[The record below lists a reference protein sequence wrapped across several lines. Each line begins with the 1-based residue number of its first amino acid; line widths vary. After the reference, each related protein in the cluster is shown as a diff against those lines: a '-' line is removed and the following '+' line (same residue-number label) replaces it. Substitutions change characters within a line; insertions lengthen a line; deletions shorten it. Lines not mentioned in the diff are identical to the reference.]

1 MKKSK
6 PIQIMQFLGDIF
18 FFYSSFYLMIFI
30 RNLSYETHIWPF
42 AVVIFALLVGNYI
55 IGLYDRVAQDYK
67 VNLVRILMV
76 HSIVFVFA
84 VLLFYFFFS
93 RLSINPRFNLFL
105 FFSFSFIFTSAWRYI
120 FVRYRPLI
128 QNVYIFGTGEDY
140 SDLVEYFKKN
150 TDKYYRLAKSVDLEK
165 MFVNDV
171 QKEFTNIPKDD
182 DNLIVIDTDHS
193 KIKLIKE
200 YLYESLYYGSKYVEL
215 KDFFEQ
221 VMKRIPLGQIDELWF
236 LTYIQ
241 KSSKPGYIFFKKT
254 FDLLFCLILLPTF
267 IIFPIVKIFMRFEG
281 PGKFFIQNPRLGMLG
296 KIIKIPKIRNRKYDD
311 VGIKFGAKSED
322 NPVSKV
328 GSVIKP
334 TRIDELPQII
344 SVLKGDL
351 SLIGP
356 RPEFKHIAD
365 DLCRDLPYF
374 MMRTL
379 VKPGLSGWAQINQDY
394 VPSNLK
400 ETKLKL
406 SYDFY
411 YIKNRSIALEIQ
423 IFLKTIRTVLSRF
436 GS

>member
-1 MKKSK
+1 
-6 PIQIMQFLGDIF
+6 MQFFGDILF
-18 FFYSSFYLMIFI
+18 FGLSFYLMVIL
-30 RNLSYETHIWPF
+30 RDLSYDTHIWPF
-42 AVVIFALLVGNYI
+42 SLVILALIIGNYI

-76 HSIVFVFA
+76 HSIIFVLS
-84 VLLFYFFFS
+84 VLIFYFFFS
-93 RLSINPRFNLFL
+93 RLNISPRFNLFL
-105 FFSFSFIFTSAWRYI
+105 FFSFSFVLTSAWRYVFI
-120 FVRYRPLI
+120 KYRPLV
-128 QNVYIFGTGEDY
+128 QNVYIFGSGEDFQ
-140 SDLVEYFKKN
+140 DLVHYFKSN
-150 TDKYYRLAKSVDLEK
+150 TDKYYRLVKAVDLEK
-165 MFVNDV
+165 LFVNDV
-171 QKEFTNIPKDD
+171 QKEFMTIIPDD
-182 DNLIVIDTDHS
+182 NNLIVIDTEHS

-200 YLYESLYYGSKYVEL
+200 YLYESIYNGAKYVEL

-236 LTYIQ
+236 LTYVQ
-241 KSSKPGYIFFKKT
+241 RSSTPSYLLFKKS
-254 FDLLFCLILLPTF
+254 FDLFFCIILLPTF
-267 IIFPIVKIFMRFEG
+267 LIFPIVKIFMKLEG
-281 PGKFFIQNPRLGMLG
+281 PGKFFIYNKRLGLIG
-296 KIIKIPKIRNRKYDD
+296 KIIKIPKIRNRKHDD
-311 VGIKFGAKSED
+311 AGVKFGENNGV

-328 GSVIKP
+328 GRFIKP

>member
-1 MKKSK
+1 MNKSK
-6 PIQIMQFLGDIF
+6 PIQIMQFLGDIVF
-18 FFYSSFYLMIFI
+18 FGLSFYLMLII
-30 RNLSYETHIWPF
+30 RNLSFESHVWPF
-42 AVVIFALLVGNYI
+42 VTVIFGLVVANYI
-55 IGLYDRVAQDYK
+55 IGLYDRVAQDFK
-67 VNLVRILMV
+67 VNIVRILMV
-76 HSIVFVFA
+76 HSIIFILSIVA
-84 VLLFYFFFS
+84 FYLFFS
-93 RLSINPRFNLFL
+93 RLTITPRFNLFL
-105 FFSFSFIFTSAWRYI
+105 FFTFSFVFTSAWRFI
-120 FVRYRPLI
+120 FVKYRPLV

-140 SDLVEYFKKN
+140 QDLVQYFKSN

-165 MFVNDV
+165 MFVNDI
-171 QKEFTNIPKDD
+171 QTEFTNIPKDD
-182 DNLIVIDTDHS
+182 DNLIVIDTEHA

-200 YLYESLYYGSKYVEL
+200 YLYESIYYGSKYVEL
-215 KDFFEQ
+215 KDFFEK

-236 LTYIQ
+236 LTYVQ
-241 KSSKPGYIFFKKT
+241 RSSTPSYLLFKKV
-254 FDLLFCLILLPTF
+254 FDLLFCIILLPTF
-267 IIFPIVKIFMRFEG
+267 IIFPFVKLFMRLEG
-281 PGKFFIQNPRLGMLG
+281 PGKFFIYNPRLGMLG
-296 KIIKIPKIRNRKYDD
+296 KIIKIPKIRNRKFDD
-311 VGIKFGAKSED
+311 AGVKFGASAQD

-328 GSVIKP
+328 GSFIKP

-365 DLCRDLPYF
+365 DLTKDLPYF

-411 YIKNRSIALEIQ
+411 YIKNRSVALEIQ

>member
-6 PIQIMQFLGDIF
+6 PIQIMQFFGDILF
-18 FFYSSFYLMIFI
+18 FSLSFYLMLFI
-30 RNLSYETHIWPF
+30 RDLSYHTHIWPF
-42 AVVIFALLVGNYI
+42 SLVIFGLIVGNYI

-76 HSIVFVFA
+76 HSIVFILS
-84 VLLFYFFFS
+84 VLTFYFFFS
-93 RLSINPRFNLFL
+93 RLNISPRFNLFL
-105 FFSFSFIFTSAWRYI
+105 FFSFSIVSTSAWRYI
-120 FVRYRPLI
+120 FVKYRPLV

-140 SDLVEYFKKN
+140 QDLVGYFKSN
-150 TDKYYRLAKSVDLEK
+150 TDKYYHLVKCVDLEK
-165 MFVNDV
+165 LFVNDI
-171 QKEFTNIPKDD
+171 QKEFMNIIPDD
-182 DNLIVIDTDHS
+182 NNLIVIDTDHS
-193 KIKLIKE
+193 KINMIKG
-200 YLYESLYYGSKYVEL
+200 YLYESIYTGTKYVEL
-215 KDFFEQ
+215 KDFFEH

-236 LTYIQ
+236 LTYVQ
-241 KSSKPGYIFFKKT
+241 KSSTPSYLLFKKS

-267 IIFPIVKIFMRFEG
+267 LIFPIVKLFMAIEG
-281 PGKFFIQNPRLGMLG
+281 PGKFFIYNKRLGLIG
-296 KIIKIPKIRNRKYDD
+296 KTIKIPKIRNRKFDD
-311 VGIKFGAKSED
+311 VGVKFGAKSED

-328 GSVIKP
+328 GRFIKP
-334 TRIDELPQII
+334 TRIDELPQIL
-344 SVLKGDL
+344 SVLRGDL

-365 DLCRDLPYF
+365 DLCKDLPYF

>member
-267 IIFPIVKIFMRFEG
+267 IIFPIVKIFMRLEG

-411 YIKNRSIALEIQ
+411 YIKNRSIVLEIQ

>member
-1 MKKSK
+1 
-6 PIQIMQFLGDIF
+6 MQFFGDILF
-18 FFYSSFYLMIFI
+18 FGLSFYLMLFV
-30 RNLSYETHIWPF
+30 RNLSYQAHIWPF
-42 AVVIFALLVGNYI
+42 LLVIFGLVVGNYI

-76 HSIVFVFA
+76 HSIVFIFA
-84 VLLFYFFFS
+84 VLLFYFFFT
-93 RLSINPRFNLFL
+93 RLSISPRLNLFL
-105 FFSFSFIFTSAWRYI
+105 FFSFSFALTSAWRYL
-120 FVRYRPLI
+120 FVKYRPLI
-128 QNVYIFGTGEDY
+128 QNVYIFGAGEDY
-140 SDLVEYFKKN
+140 NDLVEYFKLN
-150 TDKYYRLAKSVDLEK
+150 TDKYYHLVKAVNLEK
-165 MFVNDV
+165 LFVNDV
-171 QKEFTNIPKDD
+171 QKEFTTIIPGDN
-182 DNLIVIDTDHS
+182 NLIVIDTDHT
-193 KIKLIKE
+193 KIKMLKE
-200 YLYESLYYGSKYVEL
+200 YLYESIYAGSKYVDL

-241 KSSKPGYIFFKKT
+241 KSSSPGYLFFKKC
-254 FDLLFCLILLPTF
+254 FDLVFCLILLPTF
-267 IIFPIVKIFMRFEG
+267 ILFPLVKFFMYLEG
-281 PGKFFIQNPRLGMLG
+281 PGKFFIHNKRLGLIG
-296 KIIKIPKIRNRKYDD
+296 KTIKIPKIRNRKHDD
-311 VGIKFGAKSED
+311 AGVKFGAKSED

-328 GSVIKP
+328 GSIIKP
-334 TRIDELPQII
+334 TRIDELPQIL

>member
-1 MKKSK
+1 MNKSK
-6 PIQIMQFLGDIF
+6 PIQNMQFFGDILF
-18 FFYSSFYLMIFI
+18 FGLSFYLMLLI
-30 RNLSYETHIWPF
+30 RNLSYDTHIWPF
-42 AVVIFALLVGNYI
+42 SLVIFALILGNYI

-67 VNLVRILMV
+67 VNMIRILMV
-76 HSIVFVFA
+76 HSIVFVMSA
-84 VLLFYFFFS
+84 LIFYFLFS
-93 RLSINPRFNLFL
+93 RLNISPRFNLFL
-105 FFSFSFIFTSAWRYI
+105 FFSFSFVFSSAWRYS
-120 FVRYRPLI
+120 FVRYRPLV
-128 QNVYIFGTGEDY
+128 QNVYVFGSGEDY
-140 SDLVEYFKKN
+140 QDLVNYFKQN
-150 TDKYYRLAKSVDLEK
+150 TDKYYRLVRDIDLEK
-165 MFVNDV
+165 LFVDDI
-171 QKEFTNIPKDD
+171 KLEFTKIKNDEN
-182 DNLIVIDTDHS
+182 NLIVVDVNHT

-200 YLYESLYYGSKYVEL
+200 YLYESIYRGIKYVDL

-236 LTYIQ
+236 LTYVQ
-241 KSSKPGYIFFKKT
+241 KSSSPSYLLFKKT
-254 FDLLFCLILLPTF
+254 FDMLFCIILLPTF
-267 IIFPIVKIFMRFEG
+267 IIFPIVKLFMYFEDK
-281 PGKFFIQNPRLGMLG
+281 GKLFIYQSRVGLIG
-296 KIIKIPKIRNRKYDD
+296 KIIKIPKIRSRSRDD
-311 VGIKFGAKSED
+311 AGVKFGAQD

-328 GSVIKP
+328 GRILRP
-334 TRIDELPQII
+334 TRIDELPQVL
-344 SVLKGDL
+344 SVLKGDI

-356 RPEFKHIAD
+356 RPEIKHITD
-365 DLCRDLPYF
+365 DLCRELPYF

>member
-1 MKKSK
+1 MNKSK
-6 PIQIMQFLGDIF
+6 PIQNMQFFGDILF
-18 FFYSSFYLMIFI
+18 FGLSFYLMII
-30 RNLSYETHIWPF
+30 LRNLSYDAHIWPF
-42 AVVIFALLVGNYI
+42 SLVIFALIVGNYI
-55 IGLYDRVAQDYK
+55 IGLYDRVTQDYK

-76 HSIVFVFA
+76 HSIVLVLS

-93 RLSINPRFNLFL
+93 RLNISPRFNLFL
-105 FFSFSFIFTSAWRYI
+105 FFSFSIVFTSAWRYL
-120 FVRYRPLI
+120 FVRYRPLV
-128 QNVYIFGTGEDY
+128 QNVYIFGSGEDY
-140 SDLVEYFKKN
+140 QDLVHYFKQN
-150 TDKYYRLAKSVDLEK
+150 TDKYYRLVKAVDLEK
-165 MFVNDV
+165 LFVKDV
-171 QKEFTNIPKDD
+171 QNEFTSIIPSDN
-182 DNLIVIDTDHS
+182 NLIVIDTDHS

-200 YLYESLYYGSKYVEL
+200 YLYESIYSGAKYVEL

-236 LTYIQ
+236 LTYVQ
-241 KSSKPGYIFFKKT
+241 KSSAPSYLLFKKL
-254 FDLLFCLILLPTF
+254 FDLLFCIILLPTF
-267 IIFPIVKIFMRFEG
+267 LIFPIVKIFMKIEG
-281 PGKFFIQNPRLGMLG
+281 PGKFLIYNKRLGLIG

-311 VGIKFGAKSED
+311 AGVKFGAKSVD

-328 GSVIKP
+328 GALIKS
-334 TRIDELPQII
+334 TRIDELPQIL
-344 SVLKGDL
+344 SVLRGDL

-365 DLCRDLPYF
+365 DLCKDLPYF

-411 YIKNRSIALEIQ
+411 YIKNRSISLEIQ
-423 IFLKTIRTVLSRF
+423 IFLKTIRTILSRF

>member
-1 MKKSK
+1 MNKSK
-6 PIQIMQFLGDIF
+6 SIQSMQFTGDIVFIGLSF
-18 FFYSSFYLMIFI
+18 FVMVWVRS
-30 RNLSYETHIWPF
+30 LSVDEHILPF
-42 AVVIFALLVGNYI
+42 LLVGLGLLIGNYI
-55 IGLYDRVAQDYK
+55 TGLYDRVAQDYRT
-67 VNLVRILMV
+67 NLVRILIV
-76 HSIVFVFA
+76 HGTVFIFS
-84 VLLFYFFFS
+84 VLTFYFAFSKLNISPKTNLFIFFS
-93 RLSINPRFNLFL
+93 VSCVLATL
-105 FFSFSFIFTSAWRYI
+105 WRYL
-120 FVRYRPLI
+120 FVKYRPFV
-128 QNVYIFGTGEDY
+128 QNVYIFGSGEDFT
-140 SDLVEYFKKN
+140 DLVEHLKSNK
-150 TDKYYRLAKSVDLEK
+150 DKYYQLMRYVDLEK
-165 MFVNDV
+165 NYVEDIK
-171 QKEFTNIPKDD
+171 KEFKSIGVDNS
-182 DNLIVIDTDHS
+182 NLIVIDTENP

-200 YLYESLYYGSKYVEL
+200 YLYESIYTGVKYREL

-221 VMKRIPLGQIDELWF
+221 VMKRIPLAQIDELWF

-241 KSSKPGYIFFKKT
+241 KSSKPSYLFFKKT
-254 FDLLFCLILLPTF
+254 FDLLFCIILLPTF
-267 IIFPIVKIFMRFEG
+267 LIFPIIKLCMYLEG
-281 PGKFFIQNPRLGMLG
+281 PGKFFIHNSRLGMIG
-296 KIIKIPKIRNRKYDD
+296 KIIRIPKIRNRKYDD
-311 VGIKFGAKSED
+311 AGVKFGASNGV

-328 GSVIKP
+328 GKVIKP
-334 TRIDELPQII
+334 LRIDELPQIL

-365 DLCRDLPYF
+365 DLSLDLPYF

-411 YIKNRSIALEIQ
+411 YIKHRSIILEIQ

>member
-6 PIQIMQFLGDIF
+6 PIQIMQFLGDILF
-18 FFYSSFYLMIFI
+18 FSFSFYLMIFI
-30 RNLSYETHIWPF
+30 RNLSLEAHIWPF
-42 AVVIFALLVGNYI
+42 VVVIFALVTGNYI

-105 FFSFSFIFTSAWRYI
+105 FFSFSFILTSGWRYI
-120 FVRYRPLI
+120 FVRYKPLI
-128 QNVYIFGTGEDY
+128 QNVYIFGSGEDY
-140 SDLVEYFKKN
+140 NDLVEYFKKN
-150 TDKYYRLAKSVDLEK
+150 TDKYYRLAKSVDLDK
-165 MFVNDV
+165 MFVNNI
-171 QKEFTNIPKDD
+171 QSEFTNIPKDD
-182 DNLIVIDTDHS
+182 NNLIVIDTDHS

-200 YLYESLYYGSKYVEL
+200 YLYESLYYGSKYIEL

-241 KSSKPGYIFFKKT
+241 KSSKPGYVFFKKT
-254 FDLLFCLILLPTF
+254 FDLLFCFILLPTF
-267 IIFPIVKIFMRFEG
+267 IIFPIVKLFMRLEG

-296 KIIKIPKIRNRKYDD
+296 KIIKIPKIRNRLHDD
-311 VGIKFGAKSED
+311 AGVKFGAKSEN

-365 DLCRDLPYF
+365 DLTHDLPYF

>member
-254 FDLLFCLILLPTF
+254 FDLLFCFILLPTF
-267 IIFPIVKIFMRFEG
+267 IIFPIVKFFMMLEG

-296 KIIKIPKIRNRKYDD
+296 KIIKIPKIRNRLHDD
-311 VGIKFGAKSED
+311 AGVKFGAKSQD

>member
-1 MKKSK
+1 MNKSK
-6 PIQIMQFLGDIF
+6 PIQNMQFLGDILIF
-18 FFYSSFYLMIFI
+18 GLSFYMMLYI
-30 RNLSYETHIWPF
+30 RNLSYDTHILPF
-42 AVVIFALLVGNYI
+42 SLVILGLIIGNYI
-55 IGLYDRVAQDYK
+55 IGLYDRVAQDFK
-67 VNLVRILMV
+67 INLVRILMV
-76 HSIVFVFA
+76 HSIVFVLS
-84 VLLFYFFFS
+84 VLAFYFFFTKLNIS
-93 RLSINPRFNLFL
+93 PRFNLFL
-105 FFSFSFIFTSAWRYI
+105 FFSFSVILTSAWRYI
-120 FVRYRPLI
+120 FVKYRPLV
-128 QNVYIFGTGEDY
+128 QNVYIFGSGEDY
-140 SDLVEYFKKN
+140 QDLVEYFKKN
-150 TDKYYRLAKSVDLEK
+150 TDKYYRLVKSIDLEK
-165 MFVNDV
+165 MFVNDI
-171 QKEFTNIPKDD
+171 QKEFTDIIPDD
-182 DNLIVIDTDHS
+182 NNLIVIDTNHP
-193 KIKLIKE
+193 KVNMIKG
-200 YLYESLYYGSKYVEL
+200 YLYESIYTGSKYIDL

-236 LTYIQ
+236 LTYVQ
-241 KSSKPGYIFFKKT
+241 KSSSPSYLFFKKS
-254 FDLLFCLILLPTF
+254 FDLLFCIILLPTF
-267 IIFPIVKIFMRFEG
+267 LIFPIVKFLMYLEG
-281 PGKFFIQNPRLGMLG
+281 PGKFFIYNKRLGHIG

-311 VGIKFGAKSED
+311 AGVKFGAKSED
-322 NPVSKV
+322 NPVSRV
-328 GSVIKP
+328 GSFIKP

-356 RPEFKHIAD
+356 RPEFKHIAE
-365 DLCRDLPYF
+365 DLSRDLPYF

>member
-6 PIQIMQFLGDIF
+6 SIQFMQFFGDILF
-18 FFYSSFYLMIFI
+18 LGLSFYLMLII
-30 RNLSYETHIWPF
+30 RDLSYDSHILPF
-42 AVVIFALLVGNYI
+42 SLVIIGLIVGNYI

-67 VNLVRILMV
+67 VNFIRILMI
-76 HSIVFVFA
+76 HSIVFMLS
-84 VLLFYFFFS
+84 VLAFYFFFS
-93 RLSINPRFNLFL
+93 RLNISPRFNLFL
-105 FFSFSFIFTSAWRYI
+105 FFSFSFVFASSWRYL
-120 FVRYRPLI
+120 FVKYRPLV
-128 QNVYIFGTGEDY
+128 QNVYIFGSGEDY
-140 SDLVEYFKKN
+140 QDLVEYFKLN
-150 TDKYYRLAKSVDLEK
+150 NDKYYRLVKSVDLEK
-165 MFVNDV
+165 LFVNDV
-171 QKEFTNIPKDD
+171 QKEFMTIIPDD
-182 DNLIVIDTDHS
+182 NNLIVIDTEHL
-193 KIKLIKE
+193 KIKMIKE
-200 YLYESLYYGSKYVEL
+200 YLYDSIYSGAKYVEM
-215 KDFFEQ
+215 KNFFEQ

-236 LTYIQ
+236 LTYVQ
-241 KSSKPGYIFFKKT
+241 RSSSPGYLLFKKT
-254 FDLLFCLILLPTF
+254 FDMLFCIILLPTF
-267 IIFPIVKIFMRFEG
+267 LIFPIVKLFMKLEG
-281 PGKFFIQNPRLGMLG
+281 PGKFFIYNKRLGLIG

-311 VGIKFGAKSED
+311 VGVKFGAKSED

-328 GSVIKP
+328 GAFIKP
-334 TRIDELPQII
+334 TRIDELPQIL

-365 DLCRDLPYF
+365 DLTRDLPYF

>member
-1 MKKSK
+1 
-6 PIQIMQFLGDIF
+6 MQFLGDILF
-18 FFYSSFYLMIFI
+18 FGLSFYLMLII
-30 RNLSYETHIWPF
+30 RNLSFETHIWPF
-42 AVVIFALLVGNYI
+42 VTVIFGLIVGNYI
-55 IGLYDRVAQDYK
+55 IGLYDRVAQDFK
-67 VNLVRILMV
+67 VNIVRILMV
-76 HSIVFVFA
+76 HFIIFVLSVVTFY
-84 VLLFYFFFS
+84 LFFT
-93 RLSINPRFNLFL
+93 RLTITPRFNLFL
-105 FFSFSFIFTSAWRYI
+105 FFSFSFVLTAAWRFI
-120 FVRYRPLI
+120 FVKYRPLV

-140 SDLVEYFKKN
+140 QDLVQYFKSN

-165 MFVNDV
+165 MFVNDI
-171 QKEFTNIPKDD
+171 QAEFTNIPKDD
-182 DNLIVIDTDHS
+182 DNLIVIDTEHS

-200 YLYESLYYGSKYVEL
+200 YLYESIYYGSKYVEL
-215 KDFFEQ
+215 KDFFER

-241 KSSKPGYIFFKKT
+241 RSSKPSYLFFKKA
-254 FDLLFCLILLPTF
+254 FDLLFCIILLPTF
-267 IIFPIVKIFMRFEG
+267 IIFPIVKLFMVMEG
-281 PGKFFIQNPRLGMLG
+281 PGKFFLYNPRLGLLG

-311 VGIKFGAKSED
+311 AGVKFGENNGV

-328 GSVIKP
+328 GSIIKP

-365 DLCRDLPYF
+365 DLTKDLPYF